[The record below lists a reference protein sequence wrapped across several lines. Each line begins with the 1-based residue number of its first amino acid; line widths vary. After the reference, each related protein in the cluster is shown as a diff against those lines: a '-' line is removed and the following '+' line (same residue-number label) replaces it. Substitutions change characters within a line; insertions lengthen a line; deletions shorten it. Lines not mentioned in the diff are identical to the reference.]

1 MERCNIYIGK
11 KIAEVMAEKKVT
23 KAEMARRLE
32 VRPQSIDYMLSRKSI
47 DTDTLYSV
55 SLALDYDFAQLYS
68 IKKNQSNLE
77 NTKELSNNIKKAK
90 VVIELELDKED
101 ILRLNLRKKSF
112 IFIERIKT
120 THLYRHIRIFLFIK
134 IVLHF
139 PVPPTHL
146 KGKAVYHTLHCPM
159 QKL

>member
-1 MERCNIYIGK
+1 
-11 KIAEVMAEKKVT
+11 MAEKKVT

-101 ILRLNLRKKSF
+101 ILRLNLRKKVSSLLN
-112 IFIERIKT
+112 E
-120 THLYRHIRIFLFIK
+120 
-134 IVLHF
+134 
-139 PVPPTHL
+139 
-146 KGKAVYHTLHCPM
+146 
-159 QKL
+159 

>member
-68 IKKNQSNLE
+68 IKKDQTNLDK
-77 NTKELSNNIKKAK
+77 TKDPIDNIKKAK

-101 ILRLNLRKKSF
+101 ILRLNLRKKVSSLLN
-112 IFIERIKT
+112 E
-120 THLYRHIRIFLFIK
+120 
-134 IVLHF
+134 
-139 PVPPTHL
+139 
-146 KGKAVYHTLHCPM
+146 
-159 QKL
+159 

>member
-1 MERCNIYIGK
+1 
-11 KIAEVMAEKKVT
+11 MAEKKVT

-101 ILRLNLRKKSF
+101 MLRLNLRKKVSSLLN
-112 IFIERIKT
+112 E
-120 THLYRHIRIFLFIK
+120 
-134 IVLHF
+134 
-139 PVPPTHL
+139 
-146 KGKAVYHTLHCPM
+146 
-159 QKL
+159 